1 MWKKIGFDPSELGD
15 TTRDVFFWDPMDNS
29 TETCMAQSH
38 IKDLEKSTDLFW
50 LDFFCKY
57 LMMEKH
63 ETDIGGFFIVL
74 LGGSSLDIPSMA

>member
-15 TTRDVFFWDPMDNS
+15 TTRDVFFGDPMDNS

-50 LDFFCKY
+50 LDFFSVS
-57 LMMEKH
+57 
-63 ETDIGGFFIVL
+63 I
-74 LGGSSLDIPSMA
+74 